1 MEKTDITSEKKGLDT
16 PPVVEANNGHSG
28 AIPPKM
34 RRLHD
39 PAVTFHEYQHYAQ
52 LTRQDQDNAPKPTA
66 GKNLLVYLIPN
77 LQKVERETF
86 QLTDANYADPEIRMN
101 ISDEEWVNASRAF
114 RTASAGAV
122 FYLITTDIFG
132 PFGLPYAFAT
142 MGWG

>member
-1 MEKTDITSEKKGLDT
+1 MDQIECHEKRDLEV
-16 PPVVEANNGHSG
+16 PHVVEADKAENG

-34 RRLHD
+34 RLLHD
-39 PAVTFHEYQHYAQ
+39 RDVTFHEYHHYAQ

-66 GKNLLVYLIPN
+66 GKNFLVYLVPN
-77 LQKVERETF
+77 LQKVEKETF
-86 QLTDANYADPEIRMN
+86 RLTDTNYADPSKRMN

-132 PFGLPYAFAT
+132 PFGLPFAFAT